1 MVEHLL
7 ISFIDSKFN
16 SFMLNVINIVYKYI
30 IKVVHILS
38 VKILVKN
45 IIELYKLSNLVIV
58 INGLIPLNARNI

>member
-1 MVEHLL
+1 
-7 ISFIDSKFN
+7 
-16 SFMLNVINIVYKYI
+16 MLNVINIVYKYI